1 MFNLFNFHF
10 HLTVQEIKVLFTVGS
25 DDANASVDQVV
36 RSVLGMVISLLFAMA
51 VLSFLA
57 GVILVIVT
65 FGKRQRVNLPTPQQ
79 ALARWDR
86 HPPYSVD
93 APPAVR
99 QSTMIGRR
107 RQSAVRDRSEN

>member
-65 FGKRQRVNLPTPQQ
+65 LGSDNESIYLLHNKLLLGGIGIPLTAWMRHQLFGK
-79 ALARWDR
+79 
-86 HPPYSVD
+86 
-93 APPAVR
+93 AP
-99 QSTMIGRR
+99 
-107 RQSAVRDRSEN
+107 